1 MILADFLTL
10 FAVYISIFLFGMAV
24 LRIGLY
30 QLSYRN
36 MRQVLHRFTSTP
48 FKGMIVGMGVTSILQ
63 SSSCTMVLT
72 VGFVSVGLITFR
84 QSIGIILGANIG
96 TTVTA
101 EIMTFYDQIPLWP
114 LLIVGAILLFSRRPI
129 LFGSGAIS
137 FGLGTIFVALNGLET
152 LADLIKSFPII
163 QEALQA
169 TDTYTSAGILLGTGL
184 TAIIQSSTATTGIA
198 MTFLNENIIGLSS
211 SIAIMLGANIGT
223 CITAWFA
230 SMGSNREAKLVAFAH
245 IWLNVLGVLIF
256 APFVKEMASLAQWL
270 TQDPLKQIAHISVL
284 FNVLSSIIVLPVV
297 NQFTHFILW
306 IHRKNG

>member
-1 MILADFLTL
+1 MTLADFLTL
-10 FAVYISIFLFGMAV
+10 FAIYISIFLFGMTV

-36 MRQVLHRFTSTP
+36 MRQALQRFTSNP
-48 FKGMIVGMGVTSILQ
+48 FKGMLMGVLVTGVLQ

-101 EIMTFYDQIPLWP
+101 EIMTFYEQIPLWP
-114 LLIVGAILLFSRRPI
+114 LLIVGAIFLLFRKPI
-129 LFGSGAIS
+129 VFGAGAIS
-137 FGLGTIFVALNGLET
+137 FGLGTVFVALNGLET
-152 LADLIKSFPII
+152 LAEPIKAFPVI
-163 QEALQA
+163 QEALQT

-198 MTFLNENIIGLSS
+198 MTFLNENLIGLSS
-211 SIAIMLGANIGT
+211 AIAIMLGANIGT

-230 SMGSNREAKLVAFAH
+230 SIGSNREAKLVALAH
-245 IWLNVLGVLIF
+245 IWLNVLGVLVF
-256 APFVKEMASLAQWL
+256 APFVHEMSSLAQWL
-270 TQDPLKQIAHISVL
+270 TQDPLKQLAHISVL
-284 FNVLSSIIVLPVV
+284 FNVVSSLIVLPVV
-297 NQFTHFILW
+297 TQFTNFVLW
-306 IHRKNG
+306 VHRKSG